1 RRWLRSR
8 PRQIFSWFRHYR
20 YMSRLASVTCN
31 ANKTPGIK
39 KRPAIA
45 GPLVHVRG
53 YYLGVVMLFFFL
65 SLMVEIQTAA
75 SDDSEKY
82 EQPQHA

>member
-1 RRWLRSR
+1 MKDR
-8 PRQIFSWFRHYR
+8 
-20 YMSRLASVTCN
+20 
-31 ANKTPGIK
+31 
-39 KRPAIA
+39 AIA